1 MADDKPHLNLVTIGH
16 VDHGKSTLI
25 GHLLYDTGNLPDKEY
40 EKLEEAAE
48 EAGKETFGFA
58 FAMDVAKEERE
69 RGVTIDVAHQEFST
83 DNYHFTV
90 IDAPG
95 HRDFVKNMITGASQ
109 ADAALLVVSA
119 KDGVQDQTKEHSYL
133 AKVLGV
139 DQLIIAINKMDTVD
153 YSEDKFEE
161 VKEETKDL
169 LKSIGFDPSDMP
181 FIPTSAY
188 KGDNVAEPKDKMDWY
203 DGPTVSEIL
212 DDLEEPTKPVD
223 KPMRI
228 PIQDVYTITGVG
240 TVPVG
245 RVETGRISKGDDV
258 LFLPSDVSG
267 EVKSVEM
274 HHEEIGEA
282 EAGDNIGFN
291 TRGISKEDI
300 KKGDVACDP
309 DNPVTVAKEFK
320 AQIIV
325 MEHPNVIAEGYT
337 PVFHCNTAQIA
348 SKFVDIEKKVDSK
361 SGEVLEEDPDYIK
374 TGDSAVV
381 KVRPTEPMAIES
393 QSEFPELSRF
403 AIRGMGKTVAAG
415 ICIEVTEEA

>member
-1 MADDKPHLNLVTIGH
+1 MADKPHLNLVTIGH
-16 VDHGKSTLI
+16 VDHGKSTLV

-40 EKLEEAAE
+40 KKLEEAAE

-58 FAMDVAKEERE
+58 FAMDSLKEERE
-69 RGVTIDVAHQEFST
+69 RGVTIDVAHTEFDT

-109 ADAALLVVSA
+109 ADAAILVVSA

-139 DQLIIAINKMDTVD
+139 GEIIVAVNKMDTVD

-161 VKEETKDL
+161 VKKETQDL
-169 LKSIGFDPSDMP
+169 LKSIGFKPGDIP
-181 FIPTSAY
+181 FVPVSAFY
-188 KGDNVAEPKDKMDWY
+188 GDNVAEPKDEMDWY
-203 DGPTVSEIL
+203 DGPTIYELL
-212 DDLEEPTKPVD
+212 DDLEEPTKPVN
-223 KPMRI
+223 KSMRI

-245 RVETGRISKGDDV
+245 KVETGQIKKGDKV
-258 LFLPSDVSG
+258 LFLPSDVTG
-267 EVKSVEM
+267 EVKSIEM
-274 HHEEIGEA
+274 HHEEVDEA
-282 EAGDNIGFN
+282 QAGDNIGFN

-300 KKGDVACDP
+300 RRGDVACDP
-309 DNPVTVAKEFK
+309 DDPVTVAKEFR

-337 PVFHCNTAQIA
+337 PVFHCNTAQVA
-348 SKFVDIEKKVDSK
+348 SKFVDLEKKVDSK
-361 SGEVLEEDPDYIK
+361 TGETKEENPDYLK

-381 KVRPTEPMAIES
+381 KIRPTEPMAIEE
-393 QSEFPELSRF
+393 QGEFPELSRF
-403 AIRGMGKTVAAG
+403 AIRDMGKTVAAG

>member
-1 MADDKPHLNLVTIGH
+1 MADKPHLNLVTIGH
-16 VDHGKSTLI
+16 VDHGKSTLL
-25 GHLLYDTGNLPDKEY
+25 GRLLYDTGNLPDKEY
-40 EKLEEAAE
+40 KKLEEAAK
-48 EAGKETFGFA
+48 EAGKETFAFA
-58 FAMDVAKEERE
+58 FAMDNLKEERE
-69 RGVTIDVAHQEFST
+69 RGVTIDVMHTEFDT

-109 ADAALLVVSA
+109 ADAAMLVVSA

-139 DQLIIAINKMDTVD
+139 SELIVAINKMDTVD
-153 YSEDKFEE
+153 YSEDKFKE
-161 VKEETKDL
+161 VKKQATDL
-169 LKSIGFDPSDMP
+169 LKSIGFKTDDIP
-181 FIPTSAY
+181 FVPVSAY
-188 KGDNVAEPKDKMDWY
+188 YGDNVAEPKDEMDWY
-203 DGPTVSEIL
+203 DGPTIRELL
-212 DDLEEPTKPVD
+212 DSLEEPTKPVD

-245 RVETGRISKGDDV
+245 KVETGKIKKGDKV
-258 LFLPSDVSG
+258 LFLPSDATG
-267 EVKSVEM
+267 EVKSIEM
-274 HHEEIGEA
+274 HHNEVDEA
-282 EAGDNIGFN
+282 QAGDNIGFN

-300 KKGDVACDP
+300 KRGDIACSP
-309 DNPVTVAKEFK
+309 DDPVTVAKEFR

-348 SKFVDIEKKVDSK
+348 SKFIDLEKKVDSK
-361 SGEVLEEDPDYIK
+361 TGETLEENPDYLK

-381 KVRPTEPMAIES
+381 KIKPTEPMALEE
-393 QSEFPELSRF
+393 QGEFPELSRF
-403 AIRGMGKTVAAG
+403 AIRDMGKTVAAG

>member
-1 MADDKPHLNLVTIGH
+1 MADKPHLNLVTIGH

-25 GHLLYDTGNLPDKEY
+25 GRLLYDTGNLPDKEY
-40 EKLEEAAE
+40 KKLEEAAK

-58 FAMDVAKEERE
+58 FAMDSVKEERE
-69 RGVTIDVAHQEFST
+69 RGVTIDVAHTQFET
-83 DNYHFTV
+83 NNYHFTV

-109 ADAALLVVSA
+109 ADAAMLVVSA

-139 DQLIIAINKMDTVD
+139 NELIVAINKMDTVD
-153 YSEDKFEE
+153 YSESKFNEA
-161 VKEETKDL
+161 KEEAKKL
-169 LKSIGFDPSDMP
+169 LKSIGFKADEIP
-181 FIPTSAY
+181 FVPTSAY
-188 KGDNVAEPKDKMDWY
+188 HGDNVAEPMDNMDWY
-203 DGPTVSEIL
+203 DGPSVRELL
-212 DDLEEPTKPVD
+212 DELEEPTKPVD
-223 KPMRI
+223 KSLRI
-228 PIQDVYTITGVG
+228 PIQDVYSITGVG

-245 RVETGRISKGDDV
+245 KVETGKIKKGDKIK
-258 LFLPSDVSG
+258 FLPSDATG

-274 HHEEIGEA
+274 HHEEVPEA
-282 EAGDNIGFN
+282 QAGDNIGFN
-291 TRGISKEDI
+291 TRGISKDDI
-300 KKGDVACDP
+300 KRGDVACDP
-309 DNPVTVAKEFK
+309 EDPVTVAKEFR

-348 SKFVDIEKKVDSK
+348 SKFIDLEKKVDSK
-361 SGEVLEEDPDYIK
+361 TGETIEENPDYLK

-381 KVRPTEPMAIES
+381 KIRPTEPMAIEA
-393 QSEFPELSRF
+393 QGEFPELSRF
-403 AIRGMGKTVAAG
+403 AIRDMGKTVAAG

>member
-1 MADDKPHLNLVTIGH
+1 MADKKTHLNLVTIGH

-25 GHLLYDTGNLPDKEY
+25 GQLLYSTGNLPEKEHK
-40 EKLEEAAE
+40 KLEEAAK

-58 FAMDVAKEERE
+58 FAMDSLKEERE
-69 RGVTIDVAHQEFST
+69 RGVTIDVAHTEFETS
-83 DNYHFTV
+83 NYNFTV

-139 DQLIIAINKMDTVD
+139 DQLIVAINKMDAVD

-161 VKEETKDL
+161 AKEQTKKL
-169 LKSIGFDPSDMP
+169 LKSIGFKTDEIP
-181 FIPTSAY
+181 FVPTSAFV
-188 KGDNVAEPKDKMDWY
+188 GDNIGKKSDNMDWY
-203 DGPTVSEIL
+203 DGKAVFELL
-212 DDLEEPTKPVD
+212 DELKEPKKPVD

-228 PIQDVYTITGVG
+228 PIQDVYSITGVG

-245 RVETGRISKGDDV
+245 KVETGKIRKGDKV
-258 LFLPSDVSG
+258 KFLPSDVTG

-274 HHEEIGEA
+274 HHKEVEEA

-291 TRGISKEDI
+291 TRGISKDDI
-300 KKGDVACDP
+300 RRGDVACSPSD
-309 DNPVTVAKEFK
+309 PVTVAKEFR

-325 MEHPNVIAEGYT
+325 MNHPNVIAEGYT

-348 SKFVDIEKKVDSK
+348 SKFVGLEKKIDSK
-361 SGEVLEEDPDYIK
+361 TGETKEENPDYLK
-374 TGDSAVV
+374 TGDSAIV
-381 KVRPTEPMAIES
+381 KIRPTEPMAIEE
-393 QSEFPELSRF
+393 QGKFPELSRF
-403 AIRGMGKTVAAG
+403 AIRDMGKTVAAG